1 MGDGERFSGH
11 YGFEVSL
18 GWEMEREVLVTLAIR

>member
-11 YGFEVSL
+11 SGFKVSL
-18 GWEMEREVLVTLAIR
+18 GWEIERDLVVTLAIR

>member
-11 YGFEVSL
+11 SGYKVSL
-18 GWEMEREVLVTLAIR
+18 GWEMERDLLVTLAIR